1 MQSDAKGESAHGAGA
16 SGAGVGAAA
25 QAPKLRSGA
34 HYAQWVGPM
43 QVFLERFGANGVHV
57 RPLTPKQWKEFQ
69 DSVKLWSE
77 EAFDEAAALL
87 FSSASS
93 SSSRAPVV
101 KQDMDAA
108 VASGPSAE
116 ALQKARKV
124 VTQRVE
130 NSIRVYGV
138 IYATLPEELRPQVET
153 AVQSGF
159 AYGLWK
165 WLEEKF
171 QSTEQDS
178 VADLLMQW
186 ITLGQNEEESFD
198 AYRARVDKLNTL
210 LTIAKEKPSARMY
223 SLMMT
228 EKLQPKYKAA
238 VLALKAGGKLK
249 DAEKIDW
256 ESVVALINA
265 HEREEF
271 RQGGE
276 STAYANAARG
286 FAPNGAKQN
295 NPWNSKHTMQQSGG
309 ERERRPLSSVQCFGC
324 QQYGHYKKE
333 CPNRRRNDGANSSG
347 YDGGRSR
354 ENDGGAAKPWTRN
367 EKAASAVRGNY
378 YGAISDG
385 DDSGDDSEAERAHAT
400 MTVSSTETVAS
411 AGAAPAAAAAASAG
425 KGRRIMTMAQRE
437 AAEKA
442 KKDSE
447 RKSESA
453 KPAAAEKKPAA
464 AAAQPPKKSAV
475 QMDVALSKD
484 AWGWD
489 TMASVHVSGNRAQFA
504 NLRKCTAVQIK
515 TADGNIVTGTQCG
528 TVHLRI
534 TTDDG
539 RNVRLQIDNVLFN
552 ERFTSNL
559 LSGEKLT
566 QHEGWEYHS
575 KKDRTYAITPGGN
588 KIPLSTQGRIAVIL
602 GAGPERVYAALI
614 PGGGTRD
621 DDPNASALM
630 RLHVRLSHMGFDE
643 MIRLI
648 RSERVNGLGTFTL
661 NPAVVERARE
671 HVRECRACFLGKQAR
686 TSFDHRG
693 LTPGKAPLEVLHM
706 DTYVIKCPGRDGLP
720 SVSYGVTIK
729 DTFSGEGSYLHVRS
743 KDLVAQAVID
753 EFVRL
758 QTQWNQK
765 IRRIN
770 VDGGGEFINGTLR
783 AWMAKA
789 GITPRISPPDT
800 QELNGVA
807 ERSVRSFKDLART
820 QLAHARAPY
829 WLWDKAMN
837 HTLWMWN
844 RIRINNP
851 NGKSVYE
858 QLTGRLPNVTEKLIG
873 VWGCNAFVHVRKELR
888 AGAMAAKAEPAIY
901 LGHDTAHNAPL
912 VLLLSSGKYTVSRN
926 IKFVNTK
933 FTHMRA
939 FVAGE
944 DAIAA
949 VLDAAGEDV
958 AEDLSG
964 SVPDGLQAQGGR
976 NQSSLPDEHSAVMP
990 QQAGPSSSNSDPDE
1004 WTVESIVDRRVI
1016 RGGAPQYKVRWAGF
1030 DETSDTWENES
1041 TVSDLAAFDTYLKD
1055 HPQAQAASS
1064 QPRRSPRFASDASA
1078 DSEEERQSMRV
1089 EMAMCAVMR
1098 VLSDRTGSDEELGDY
1113 ETIASAVSDGIGL
1126 IRNRSPKNL
1135 REIMACGNQS
1145 EIDKWQAAR
1154 KAEYESIMEKKVWN
1168 EIPRSAVPPGAKVLR
1183 IREVFKL
1190 KENEKGEVIQYKAR
1204 FTVDGSGQRIGRDCG
1219 EVYARTGKYKTE
1231 RFALSMCARLDSELK
1246 QFDVPVAFLNADVE
1260 EEVYMELPPGFG
1272 TPGAVAKLNKSLY
1285 GLRQAPRNWDKRA
1298 HAFFTEKMKWKASVS
1313 DPSLYFKRSRTGRL
1327 MLIYRFVDDMQ
1338 GQHHAEDEQ
1347 EFAESSD
1354 MLREEFNIKQLEN
1367 ATWMLGMRITRDR
1380 KARTIKLD
1388 QELFITKA
1396 LERFGMAQCK
1406 PVSSPELPGAEHDKT
1421 EGLDAPCN
1429 RDLIMQKVGVTLYLG
1444 VSTRLD
1450 VTHAVHKGASSLQ
1463 APTVRDMIAMDRVL
1477 RYLAGTKDVGLI
1489 FGSRNGD
1496 AVADSR
1502 GHGTEMQVDV
1512 CAYADADWA
1521 NSKSDRKS
1529 ITGWVAKINGDPISW
1544 QSKKQQVVGLSTC
1557 ESELYAQAA
1566 AVQEVLWILGLCR
1579 ELGLHVRTGSA
1590 VHCDNQSTIAVCK
1603 NGIKNGE
1610 RTKHVDIKYHFITET
1625 MDRGEIKMLWV
1636 QSSEQ
1641 EADIFTKALA
1651 APVFL
1656 HLRAKLMTR

>member
-1 MQSDAKGESAHGAGA
+1 MHSETKGDNAQQSAGAG
-16 SGAGVGAAA
+16 GAGVGAAA

-34 HYAQWVGPM
+34 QYAQWVGPM

-57 RPLTPKQWKEFQ
+57 RPLTPKQWKEYQ
-69 DSVKLWSE
+69 DSVRLWSE

-87 FSSASS
+87 FSGSGASDGSS
-93 SSSRAPVV
+93 SSCSV
-101 KQDMDAA
+101 KDESSMAS
-108 VASGPSAE
+108 SGPSAE
-116 ALQKARKV
+116 VLKARKV

-138 IYATLPEELRPQVET
+138 IYSTLPEELRPQVET

-165 WLEEKF
+165 WLEEKY

-178 VADLLMQW
+178 VGELLMQW

-210 LTIAKEKPSARMY
+210 LTLAKEKPSARMY

-249 DAEKIDW
+249 DASAIDW

-276 STAYANAARG
+276 GTAYANAARG
-286 FAPNGAKQN
+286 FAANGAGAKKA
-295 NPWNSKHTMQQSGG
+295 WNGQHTMQSGG
-309 ERERRPLSSVQCFGC
+309 ERERRPLAEIECFAC
-324 QQYGHYKKE
+324 KKRGHYKSD
-333 CPNRRRNDGANSSG
+333 CPTRKNQ
-347 YDGGRSR
+347 
-354 ENDGGAAKPWTRN
+354 DGGAKPWKHN
-367 EKAASAVRGNY
+367 EKAASAVSGNY
-378 YGAISDG
+378 YQSISDDEEDYG
-385 DDSGDDSEAERAHAT
+385 VDSGAERAHAT
-400 MTVSSTETVAS
+400 MTVSSTEIVAS
-411 AGAAPAAAAAASAG
+411 AGANPAAAAAGAG
-425 KGRRIMTMAQRE
+425 GPRRIMTIADRE
-437 AAEKA
+437 AAAAKA

-447 RKSESA
+447 PKAESA
-453 KPAAAEKKPAA
+453 RPAAAERKPEKKPAA
-464 AAAQPPKKSAV
+464 AVAPKSAV
-475 QMDVALSKD
+475 QLDVALSKD

-539 RNVRLQIDNVLFN
+539 RNVRLQIDNVFFN

-559 LSGEKLT
+559 MSGEKLT

-575 KKDRTYAITPGGN
+575 KKDRTYAVTPGGN
-588 KIPLSTQGRIAVIL
+588 KVPLSTQGRIAVML
-602 GAGPERVYAALI
+602 GAGPERVYAALL
-614 PGGGTRD
+614 PGGGVRD
-621 DDPNASALM
+621 DDRNTSALM

-648 RSERVNGLGTFTL
+648 RSERVTGLGAFTL
-661 NPAVVERARE
+661 TPEVVERARE

-693 LTPGKAPLEVLHM
+693 LTPGKAPLETLHM
-706 DTYVIKCPGRDGLP
+706 DAYVVKCPGRDGMP
-720 SVSYGVTIK
+720 MIAYGITIK
-729 DTFSGEGSYLHVRS
+729 DTFSGEGSYVLVHS
-743 KDLVAQAVID
+743 KDRVAQAVID
-753 EFVRL
+753 LFVRL
-758 QTQWNQK
+758 QTQWGLTIK
-765 IRRIN
+765 RIN
-770 VDGGGEFINGTLR
+770 MDGGSEFVNETLKS
-783 AWMAKA
+783 WMAKQ
-789 GITPRISPPDT
+789 GTDYRISPPHT

-820 QLAHARAPY
+820 QIMHARAPL
-829 WLWDKAMN
+829 WLWGRAME
-837 HTLWMWN
+837 HTLWIWN
-844 RIRINNP
+844 RVRINNP

-858 QLTGRLPNVTEKLIG
+858 QQTGRLPNVTEKLIG
-873 VWGCNAFVHVRKELR
+873 VWGCNAYVHVRKELR
-888 AGAMAAKAEPAIY
+888 AGAMSAKAEPAIY
-901 LGHDTAHNAPL
+901 LGHDYEHNAPMAL
-912 VLLLSSGKYTVSRN
+912 VLSTGKYAVTRD
-926 IKFVNTK
+926 IKFVNNS

-939 FVAGE
+939 LVAGE
-944 DAIAA
+944 DAIAT
-949 VLDAAGEDV
+949 VLNAAGDEIS
-958 AEDLSG
+958 EDLSG
-964 SVPDGLQAQGGR
+964 SMPDGLQAQGGR
-976 NQSSLPDEHSAVMP
+976 SQTSLTDGHSAVMP
-990 QQAGPSSSNSDPDE
+990 QQADGSSISSSDPDE
-1004 WTVESIVDRRVI
+1004 WTVESIVGRRVL
-1016 RGGAPQYKVRWAGF
+1016 RGGTPQYKVRWAGF
-1030 DETSDTWENES
+1030 SEKDDTWERES
-1041 TVSDLAAFDTYLKD
+1041 TVSDLAALDVYLKEN
-1055 HPQAQAASS
+1055 PPASS
-1064 QPRRSPRFASDASA
+1064 QPRRSPRFDSGSA
-1078 DSEEERQSMRV
+1078 PDNEEEKESMRV
-1089 EMAMCAVMR
+1089 EMAMNSVMR
-1098 VLSDRTGSDEELGDY
+1098 VLRDRQDADAEEVEDFD
-1113 ETIASAVSDGIGL
+1113 AVCSAVSDGIGL

-1135 REIMACGNQS
+1135 REIMASDDPAWIKTWQDARQS
-1145 EIDKWQAAR
+1145 EYDGIKQ
-1154 KAEYESIMEKKVWN
+1154 KGVWT
-1168 EIPRSAVPPGAKVLR
+1168 EIPRSAVPIGAKVLR
-1183 IREVFKL
+1183 IREVFKI
-1190 KENEKGEVIQYKAR
+1190 KENEKGEVIQHKAR

-1231 RFALSMCARLDSELK
+1231 RFALSMCSRLDSELK

-1260 EEVYMELPPGFG
+1260 EDVYMELPIGFG

-1298 HAFFTEKMKWKASVS
+1298 HAFFTEKMKWKAAVS

-1406 PVSSPELPGAEHDKT
+1406 PVSSPEHPGAENDKS
-1421 EGLDAPCN
+1421 EGLDALCD
-1429 RDLIMQKVGVTLYLG
+1429 RDLFMQKVGVTMYLG
-1444 VSTRLD
+1444 ISTRLD
-1450 VTHAVHKGASSLQ
+1450 ISHAVHRGASAMQ
-1463 APTVRDMIAMDRVL
+1463 CPTIRDMIAIDRVL

-1489 FGSRNGD
+1489 FGSHNGE
-1496 AVADSR
+1496 AIGDSR
-1502 GHGTEMQVDV
+1502 GRGTEMLVDV

-1521 NSKSDRKS
+1521 NNKMDRKS

-1579 ELGLHVRTGSA
+1579 ELGLQVRTGST

-1610 RTKHVDIKYHFITET
+1610 RTKHIDIKYHFITET
-1625 MDRGEIKMLWV
+1625 MDRGEIKMQWV